1 MLYGVITTDS
11 SKCRQCYSCVRNC
24 PVKAVKIK
32 DGKAQIIQSRCIQCG
47 NCVKHCA
54 RGAKLI
60 KDGLIYTQQ
69 MLQQSE
75 KKVIALL
82 APSYIVSFFPQTASE
97 VIQQL
102 QSLGFSEVW
111 ETAIGAENI
120 MDYIPKYLK
129 EHTDIPKLSSA
140 CPAFVNL
147 IERHYPDLIMHL
159 LPICS
164 PMIATGRIIREK
176 YKRQDVII
184 IFIGPC
190 VAKKDEIE
198 EEQFQGCIDAVLT
211 FDEFKQLLHNNSIK
225 ENVTRKNSE
234 HTNQSIPYYIASKK
248 GRSIPLSAGII
259 SNIQNKFDHNLLLDC
274 DGIQNCMELIKYLE
288 NHTNSFFDFIFG
300 DTLMCRGCIDG
311 AYIDNDLSIFDRKRI
326 LMDFIQHKESDLF
339 SVYDASNCE
348 LDLSRRFIDK
358 KNVIPEPNEESI
370 RDILAS
376 INKLGH
382 DDELNCGACG
392 YSSCREKAV
401 AVFQGIAE
409 VEMCIPYLLTRKNEL
424 YNELNGIF
432 EASYDGLVV
441 CDQNGNIIKTNAA
454 WKEMLDITEEALP
467 QHISELEH
475 MGIIAP
481 SVTLLVIKEKRRLT
495 LLQESKQGQKFIATG
510 NPIIDE
516 QGNFAGVVTNIRDLE
531 ELNRL
536 RHNVMNGGNQRSSYK
551 ISGIIANSIEFGEV
565 IETASQAAPYKSTVL
580 LLGETGVGK
589 DVVARFIHSL
599 SAVKEGPFI
608 KVNCGAIPENLLES
622 ELFGYESGAFTGA
635 KKGGKSGLFELADHG
650 TIFLDEIG
658 DLPLSMQVKLLQVI
672 QDKRVSRIGA
682 TKSESVDVRIIA
694 ATNKN
699 LQQMVREGTFRSDL
713 YYRLNVVPIFIPPL
727 RERRDDILPLA
738 FHLLGLIN
746 NQYSCNKEFSPDV
759 YSVLQVYHW
768 PGNVREL
775 QNIIERAVVTSKQ
788 EVITCED
795 LPIYV
800 YENRRRGTS
809 QIIVNDIVPLKD
821 AIDEVEK
828 QIITQAYKTF
838 GNTYK
843 IAEILGINQSTV
855 VRKLKKF
862 L

>member
-1 MLYGVITTDS
+1 MLHGVITTDS

-60 KDGLIYTQQ
+60 KDGLMYTQELLETKQ
-69 MLQQSE
+69 
-75 KKVIALL
+75 KVIALL
-82 APSYIVSFFPQTASE
+82 APSYIVSFYPQTASD
-97 VIQQL
+97 VLRQL
-102 QSLGFSEVW
+102 QSLGLSEVW
-111 ETAIGAENI
+111 ETAIGAEYI

-129 EHTDIPKLSSA
+129 EHTEMPILSSA

-147 IERHYPDLIMHL
+147 IERHYPSLITHL

-164 PMIATGRIIREK
+164 PMIATGRIIRKQYEDE
-176 YKRQDVII
+176 DVAI

-198 EEQFQGCIDAVLT
+198 EDQFQGCIDAVLT
-211 FDEFKQLLHNNSIK
+211 FEELKQLFKDDCNKNEYLNN
-225 ENVTRKNSE
+225 
-234 HTNQSIPYYIASKK
+234 SIPYYIASEK
-248 GRSIPLSAGII
+248 GRSIPLSAGIN
-259 SNIQNKFDHNLLLDC
+259 SNINEEFNRNLLVNC
-274 DGIQNCMELIKYLE
+274 DGTQNCMELIEYIE
-288 NHTNSFFDFIFG
+288 NHSNSFFDFRFG

-311 AYIDNDLSIFDRKRI
+311 AFIGNELSIFDRKRI
-326 LMDFIQHKESDLF
+326 LMDFIENMETVIYTEHHF
-339 SVYDASNCE
+339 SNSEIDISRQFSN
-348 LDLSRRFIDK
+348 K
-358 KNVIPEPNEESI
+358 KIIIPEPNEENI
-370 RDILAS
+370 REILAS
-376 INKLGH
+376 IHKSDP

-401 AVFQGIAE
+401 AVYQGIAE

-432 EASYDGLVV
+432 EASYDGLIV

-454 WKEMLDITEEALP
+454 WKEMLDITDKALP
-467 QHISELEH
+467 AHISELEQ
-475 MGIIAP
+475 MGIIVP

-495 LLQESKQGQKFIATG
+495 LLQESKKGHIFIATG

-516 QGNFAGVVTNIRDLE
+516 QGNFEGVVTNIRDLE

-536 RHNVMNGGNQRSSYK
+536 RHNVMNQGNKSRNYK
-551 ISGIIANSIEFGEV
+551 TSGIIANSIEFGEV

-589 DVVARFIHSL
+589 DVVARFIHGL
-599 SAVKEGPFI
+599 SAVQEGPFI

-635 KKGGKSGLFELADHG
+635 KKGGKRGLFELAHHG

-672 QDKRVSRIGA
+672 QEKKVNRIGA
-682 TKSESVDVRIIA
+682 TKSESIDVRIIA

-699 LQQMVREGTFRSDL
+699 LQQMVKEGAFRSDL

-727 RERRDDILPLA
+727 RERKDDILPLT

-746 NQYSCNKEFSPDV
+746 NQYGCKKELSPDV

-775 QNIIERAVVTSKQ
+775 QNIVERAVVTSKQ

-795 LPIYV
+795 LPIYIS
-800 YENRRRGTS
+800 EKGRCGTG
-809 QIIVNDIVPLKD
+809 QIIVNDILPLKD

-828 QIITQAYKTF
+828 QIITQAYETF